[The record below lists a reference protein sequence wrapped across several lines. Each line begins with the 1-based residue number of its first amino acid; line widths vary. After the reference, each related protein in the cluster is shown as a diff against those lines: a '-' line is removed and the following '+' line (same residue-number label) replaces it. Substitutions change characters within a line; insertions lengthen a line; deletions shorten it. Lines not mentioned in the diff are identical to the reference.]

1 MALESHYDWNSAPPG
16 ARSWIKPWMV
26 IALILSGGVHAGLY
40 VWFQQVVVPRE
51 ASPTRS
57 AIESLKDLKVQQ
69 VINESAKPREP
80 ESTRRT
86 RLQLLRSNPRT
97 SSSRLKTPTNCRRNC
112 RMWKFGSS
120 RVRIYPDPR
129 QRRSQGTCRRRS
141 HTRAGLRQTCQGT
154 RSHHQAHA
162 RQGSRLITGS
172 AGN

>member
-1 MALESHYDWNSAPPG
+1 MALESRYDWNSAPPG

-80 ESTRRT
+80 ESTDEADKTAITEIKSKDIIKQVEEALPLRPGGDGVD
-86 RLQLLRSNPRT
+86 LGWLDVKLLPEFKQVEKYFPYGVFGMASGKEGLSIKAYSQP
-97 SSSRLKTPTNCRRNC
+97 LKN
-112 RMWKFGSS
+112 
-120 RVRIYPDPR
+120 
-129 QRRSQGTCRRRS
+129 
-141 HTRAGLRQTCQGT
+141 
-154 RSHHQAHA
+154 
-162 RQGSRLITGS
+162 
-172 AGN
+172 